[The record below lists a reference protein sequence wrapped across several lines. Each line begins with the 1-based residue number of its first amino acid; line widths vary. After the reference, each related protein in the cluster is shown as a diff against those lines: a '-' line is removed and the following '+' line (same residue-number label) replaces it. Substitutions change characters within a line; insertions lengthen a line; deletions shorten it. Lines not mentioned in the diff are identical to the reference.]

1 MNEHQCATRCGRPAP
16 ETGLCLT
23 CLTALRADLRTV
35 CDRVTDSHGNPV
47 RTLADELLVTLTRSN
62 RTTNAR
68 VGGRSATTPLP
79 WHEAAG
85 DTVRRLRSV
94 LGTWA
99 SRLHLL
105 YSPKLP
111 DPTDPTGWFQPPPDF
126 TADVESLAA
135 WLLRHP
141 SWMAQHPDAGV
152 LYIEITSVVSDAWRI
167 IDRSPDRWYAGPCSV
182 KDCAGQVFGDPH
194 AHAGACTACGCT
206 YDMAQRRAFLL
217 DAARDYVLTAAELS
231 RALPVLL
238 GITIGRKT
246 ITTWANRGMLE
257 AVDHD
262 DRRGWPLYR
271 MGDVEALVLKKV
283 SA

>member
-1 MNEHQCATRCGRPAP
+1 VNDHQCATLCGRPAP
-16 ETGLCLT
+16 EAELCRT
-23 CLTALRADLRTV
+23 CSDALCADLRTV
-35 CDRVTDSHGNPV
+35 GNRTTDSHGNPV
-47 RTLADELLVTLTRSN
+47 RTLADELLVTLTRGN

-85 DTVRRLRSV
+85 DTVRRLRSA

-141 SWMAQHPDAGV
+141 TWMAQHPDAAELFIDITGV
-152 LYIEITSVVSDAWRI
+152 IGEAWRI
-167 IDRSPDRWYAGPCSV
+167 IDRVPDRWYAGPCSV
-182 KDCAGQVFGDPH
+182 KDCAGQVFGDP
-194 AHAGACTACGCT
+194 GGPVGSCTACGNT
-206 YDMAQRRAFLL
+206 YDMVQRRAFLL

-246 ITTWANRGMLE
+246 ITDGPCTGWGTWKTRC
-257 AVDHD
+257 
-262 DRRGWPLYR
+262 
-271 MGDVEALVLKKV
+271 
-283 SA
+283 